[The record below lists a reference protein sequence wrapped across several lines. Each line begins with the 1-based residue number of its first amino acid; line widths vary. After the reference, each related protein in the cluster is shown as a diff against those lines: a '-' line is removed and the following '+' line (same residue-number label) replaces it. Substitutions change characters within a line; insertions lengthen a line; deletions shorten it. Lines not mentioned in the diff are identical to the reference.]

1 MVKECMVI
9 LTNMTEAQSKTLA
22 ANMKLSEQDTL
33 KNQLTKSRCK
43 TNINKTTECVTDSSL
58 SESSVVN
65 IDGIMLPLYDRDNVH
80 SDNLV
85 PVKST
90 VNNLRSLA
98 LAVAS
103 GEIFSFILSL
113 NFSLRTRGLKR

>member
-9 LTNMTEAQSKTLA
+9 LTNMTEHQSRI
-22 ANMKLSEQDTL
+22 LSKSLNVSNLDTS
-33 KNQLTKSRCK
+33 NENDVFESD
-43 TNINKTTECVTDSSL
+43 IHATEHIVKDDNL
-58 SESSVVN
+58 SQCGVVN
-65 IDGIMLPLYDRDNVH
+65 IDGIMLPLYDKNNVVH
-80 SDNLV
+80 SNLV

-103 GEIFSFILSL
+103 GL
-113 NFSLRTRGLKR
+113 